1 MASSTQSLLNLDP
14 EHISCIGGRTVV
26 TCKGCA
32 GNAPRYTPAPNIA
45 FITPNTNP
53 IPRGAICLSCNGRG
67 FNIFVCAHCNPA
79 AAAAAAAARVTAN
92 PTTASAETPGS
103 SAPSSPGSLSRSS
116 SGSHPS
122 HIDPNV
128 ARSYAK
134 YGGDRDSTS
143 CGRIDSNMNKPRN
156 P

>member
-1 MASSTQSLLNLDP
+1 MHRRADSGYMQRLRRERPEVYTSS
-14 EHISCIGGRTVV
+14 
-26 TCKGCA
+26 K
-32 GNAPRYTPAPNIA
+32 IA
-45 FITPNTNP
+45 FISPNTNP
-53 IPRGAICLSCNGRG
+53 IPREAICLSCNGRG

-79 AAAAAAAARVTAN
+79 AAAAAARAMAN
-92 PTTASAETPGS
+92 PTAASAETPGS

-122 HIDPNV
+122 NIDPNV

-134 YGGDRDSTS
+134 YGDGRDSTS

>member
-1 MASSTQSLLNLDP
+1 MASPIQSLLNLDP

-32 GNAPRYTPAPNIA
+32 GNAPR
-45 FITPNTNP
+45 
-53 IPRGAICLSCNGRG
+53 GAICLSCNGRG

-79 AAAAAAAARVTAN
+79 AAAAAARATAN
-92 PTTASAETPGS
+92 PTAASAETPGS
-103 SAPSSPGSLSRSS
+103 SAPSSPGSLSRTPST
-116 SGSHPS
+116 SHP
-122 HIDPNV
+122 DPTV
-128 ARSYAK
+128 TRYAK
-134 YGGDRDSTS
+134 YGDGRDSS

>member
-1 MASSTQSLLNLDP
+1 MASSTQSLFNLDP
-14 EHISCIGGRTVV
+14 AHIACIGGRTVV

-32 GNAPRYTPAPNIA
+32 GNAPRGT
-45 FITPNTNP
+45 
-53 IPRGAICLSCNGRG
+53 ICLGCNGRG

-79 AAAAAAAARVTAN
+79 AAAAAARATAN
-92 PTTASAETPGS
+92 PTAASAETPGS

-116 SGSHPS
+116 STSHPS
-122 HIDPNV
+122 HADPSV

-134 YGGDRDSTS
+134 YGDGRDSTS
-143 CGRIDSNMNKPRN
+143 CGRIDSNIHKSRN